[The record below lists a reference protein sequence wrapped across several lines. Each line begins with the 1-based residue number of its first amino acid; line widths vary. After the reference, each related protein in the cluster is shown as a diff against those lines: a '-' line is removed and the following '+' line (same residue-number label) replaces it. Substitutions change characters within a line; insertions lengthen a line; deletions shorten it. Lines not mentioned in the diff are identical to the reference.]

1 MTIEEIRRLSPE
13 DLKRMADSP
22 QAVVPGNLSERLQE
36 IACAAILAEEGAEAL
51 DGRDGDAA
59 ARRRPA
65 LWAWGVIPAA
75 ALASLAVV
83 LLLRPPQR
91 PKDTFTDPT
100 LAYIEMARSFS
111 IFNEAMK
118 DIAQLMLNNQETD

>member
-1 MTIEEIRRLSPE
+1 M
-13 DLKRMADSP
+13 
-22 QAVVPGNLSERLQE
+22 PGNLSERLQE

-65 LWAWGVIPAA
+65 RWAWGVIPAA
-75 ALASLAVV
+75 ALASLAVAF
-83 LLLRPPQR
+83 LLRPPQR

-118 DIAQLMLNNQETD
+118 DIAQPMLNNQETD